1 MKKIKFFN
9 GISATFA
16 LAAVALATTFTS
28 CEKEDF
34 NVNFEP
40 NPAKVVF
47 TPNVIDAAT
56 GSSVTAVVK
65 VDGKDALEIVSTQTD
80 KALPAGKVKI
90 TATANNITGEIEV
103 SYPAVAAGQ
112 IVSISPVIFLSSEL
126 VFTANE
132 GSAVPVGSPKVRYGN
147 GSATP
152 DNPTLDHA
160 GKVWNTNKSDYAVEF
175 TASWNLIDAAI
186 KAGADTKAVTNI
198 PGVFNVDNIGEKPLK
213 VGSWCMYNA
222 VYTIQ
227 PANLKYKVTSK
238 VSSDV
243 IAEVVYYNPIYTVT
257 VAAEQMAIPGHEHA
271 FGHGHGHGGNPNAG
285 GGISLAD

>member
-47 TPNVIDAAT
+47 TPNVIDAET
-56 GSSVTAVVK
+56 GSSVTAQITITGTGVE
-65 VDGKDALEIVSTQTD
+65 GLEIVSKKTD
-80 KALPAGKVKI
+80 KSLDAGEVTVTAVANGVTGSVK
-90 TATANNITGEIEV
+90 V

-112 IVSISPVIFLSSEL
+112 IISISPVIFLSADLEFAPEES
-126 VFTANE
+126 
-132 GSAVPVGSPKVRYGN
+132 SAVNVGQPKVRYGN
-147 GSATP
+147 AIAGEG
-152 DNPTLDHA
+152 TLDHA

-175 TASWNLIDAAI
+175 PAKWDLTDTAV
-186 KAGADTKAVTNI
+186 KGGATTKAIV
-198 PGVFNVDNIGEKPLK
+198 NVPAVINVKNANEKTLK
-213 VGSWCMYNA
+213 VGAWCMYNA
-222 VYTIQ
+222 IYTIQ

-238 VSSDV
+238 VSGEET
-243 IAEVVYYNPIYTVT
+243 EVVYYNPIYTVT
-257 VAAEQMAIPGHEHA
+257 VAADQMAIPGHEHA
-271 FGHGHGHGGNPNAG
+271 FGHGHGHGDNPNAG

>member
-40 NPAKVVF
+40 NPAKVVI
-47 TPNVIDAAT
+47 TPNVIDAET
-56 GSSVTAVVK
+56 GTSVTAQITVTGAEGLVIESKKTDKSLDAGEVTITAVANGVTGSVK
-65 VDGKDALEIVSTQTD
+65 VA
-80 KALPAGKVKI
+80 
-90 TATANNITGEIEV
+90 
-103 SYPAVAAGQ
+103 YPAVAAGQ
-112 IVSISPVIFLSSEL
+112 IVSISPVIMLSADL
-126 VFTANE
+126 VFDPEAS
-132 GSAVPVGSPKVRYGN
+132 SAEPVGKPSVRYGN
-147 GSATP
+147 A
-152 DNPTLDHA
+152 NPGEGTLDHA
-160 GKVWNTNKSDYAVEF
+160 GKVWNTNKSEYAVDF
-175 TASWNLIDAAI
+175 PATWNLTDTAI
-186 KAGADTKAVTNI
+186 KAGADTKAIVNI
-198 PGVFNVDNIGEKPLK
+198 PAVIKVGNKGEETLK

-222 VYTIQ
+222 TYSIQ

-238 VSSDV
+238 VSGETT
-243 IAEVVYYNPIYTVT
+243 EVVYYNPIYTVT